1 LFLTLLVFK
10 NLNAQTKFLNL
21 ENKWLGFSIDISEI
35 HPGQLQDMVDVLKVN
50 FLNSDF
56 EISPAGQLTFKR
68 ELTDHTRL
76 NFVQA
81 AIQEQIQQFGAK
93 VEFSELDNISE
104 LLHVRSTRVF
114 TFYIN
119 HVNTYEQANAL
130 EAFMLN
136 ESRFFLVNVNHI
148 NHKVHIVTD
157 HTIDYDLLK
166 DILASQGKQI
176 ISADEFSKYY

>member
-1 LFLTLLVFK
+1 
-10 NLNAQTKFLNL
+10 
-21 ENKWLGFSIDISEI
+21 
-35 HPGQLQDMVDVLKVN
+35 
-50 FLNSDF
+50 
-56 EISPAGQLTFKR
+56 
-68 ELTDHTRL
+68 
-76 NFVQA
+76 
-81 AIQEQIQQFGAK
+81 
-93 VEFSELDNISE
+93 
-104 LLHVRSTRVF
+104 
-114 TFYIN
+114 
-119 HVNTYEQANAL
+119 VNTYEQANAL